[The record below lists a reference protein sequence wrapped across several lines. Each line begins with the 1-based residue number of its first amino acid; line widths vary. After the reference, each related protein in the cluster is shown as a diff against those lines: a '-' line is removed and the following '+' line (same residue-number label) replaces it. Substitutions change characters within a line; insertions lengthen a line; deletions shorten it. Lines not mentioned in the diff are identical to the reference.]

1 MKLNTIL
8 FAILLFSGLTS
19 TGQITHPIA
28 LGQSKF
34 LGCAYSTPQATDF
47 ARYWNQLTPE
57 NAAKWGS
64 VEGTRN
70 VMNWSALDAAY
81 NFAKNNHIPFKLH
94 TLVWGAQQPSWIGG
108 LDSAS
113 QRKEIEE
120 WFKALADR
128 YDSVAYIDVV
138 NEPMNNAPNGMTP
151 WGASVPNVNYAKA
164 LGGAGI
170 TGWDWVITSFRL
182 ARKYFPHAK
191 LIMNEYNVINNN
203 AATQNYIK
211 IINLL
216 KSDTLI
222 DGIGEQAHAFT
233 TGGVSTSILKNNL
246 DLLAGTG
253 IPIYLTEMDIDGL
266 TDPIQLK
273 EYQRV
278 FSLFWNHPAVMGITL
293 WGFRTGLWRNAQGAY
308 LITQSGIERPAMKW
322 LKAYV
327 NDTLTLVQSI
337 SVSADADSIY
347 VGDKVKFSA
356 LVSPSNATI
365 PQFSW
370 NVLQENLGTID
381 ASGNFTGTAAGKET
395 IKAISWDGSNKIGS
409 YVIVISNRLADSITI
424 LTQPGIQT
432 IYAGDTLQMKATVF
446 PANATNKGF
455 SWSVTPEGLATI
467 SSTGVLR
474 ALSAG
479 RVVVQ
484 SMTSDGSSV
493 SDTLGITIVEKLPS
507 AISNK
512 VFQNVQLFP
521 NPAINGIF
529 ILSGIQDIGEITVMN
544 LTGEPVS
551 DFRNS
556 GQSTMNISLQV
567 MPGIYILKFVSGNQF
582 SYRKVVIR

>member
-1 MKLNTIL
+1 MKLNSIL
-8 FAILLFSGLTS
+8 FTIFLSSWLTS
-19 TGQITHPIA
+19 TGQTTQPIA
-28 LGQSKF
+28 FGQSKF

-47 ARYWNQLTPE
+47 AKYWNQLTPE

-64 VEGTRN
+64 VEATRN
-70 VMNWSALDAAY
+70 VMNWSSLDAAY

-94 TLVWGAQQPSWIGG
+94 TLIWGAQQPSWIGG

-120 WFKALADR
+120 WFMALSDR

-164 LGGAGI
+164 LGGAGV

-191 LIMNEYNVINNN
+191 LILNEYNVINNN

-216 KSDTLI
+216 KTDTLI

-233 TGGVSTSILKNNL
+233 TGGVSTVILKNNL
-246 DLLAGTG
+246 DLLAETG
-253 IPIYLTEMDIDGL
+253 IPIHLTEMDIDGQ

-278 FSLFWNHPAVMGITL
+278 FPLFWTHPAVKGITL

-308 LITQSGIERPAMKW
+308 LITQSGVERPAMKW

-327 NDTLTLVQSI
+327 NDTLTLMQSLT
-337 SVSADADSIY
+337 VSAEADSIY
-347 VGDKVKFSA
+347 VGGKVKFSA
-356 LVSPSNATI
+356 LVSPSNTTI

-370 NVLQENLGTID
+370 SVLQENLGVID
-381 ASGNFTGTAAGKET
+381 ASGNFTGTSAGKVT
-395 IKAISWDGSNKIGS
+395 VKAISWDGSNKIGS

-424 LTQPGIQT
+424 LSKAGSRS
-432 IYAGDTLQMKATVF
+432 IYVGDTLQLQATLF
-446 PANATNKGF
+446 PDNTTNKEF
-455 SWSVTPEGLATI
+455 SWSLTPEGIATI
-467 SSTGVLR
+467 NSTGVLR
-474 ALSAG
+474 ALTAG
-479 RVVVQ
+479 SVVVQ
-484 SMTSDGSSV
+484 AMAGDGSAV
-493 SDTLGITIVEKLPS
+493 TDTLGITISEKLPS
-507 AISNK
+507 DISTRE
-512 VFQNVQLFP
+512 FQTVQLFP
-521 NPAINGIF
+521 NPAINGSF
-529 ILSGIQDIGEITVMN
+529 TLSGIQEI
-544 LTGEPVS
+544 E
-551 DFRNS
+551 
-556 GQSTMNISLQV
+556 
-567 MPGIYILKFVSGNQF
+567 GIKQHARGTQMIPALAK
-582 SYRKVVIR
+582 